1 MSASILEGDNRILLA
16 KELTQ
21 AVALVTASVLLG
33 SKYFVSYFPSIS
45 KEALLLAP
53 ASTSIGH
60 YVFESIWKSPPKDET
75 LIRVICNTTL
85 VASGLLFI
93 GWMTQSST
101 LSLIKLGL
109 IELAIL
115 SGIDQVK
122 PKQWEKLL
130 LWIPG
135 FSSQPQGPSSSSVR
149 KPVPPEIENAS
160 FIPSDLAK
168 IKIAVQK
175 LEQELAK
182 SRDPN
187 ISYVQS
193 AMSLFLLL
201 GMLLRAMPSDE
212 VPPFIKKLGLE
223 GMSEEQIHKGL
234 NQILKDLSG
243 DNPKIVIANAIAAK
257 AGKVEE
263 SFESVI
269 QGVYGAELLPADVD
283 KINAWVSDKTDKLI
297 PKLFD
302 DFASDNCA
310 LINTTLFE
318 GKWED
323 PFDDATNGKFTTFS
337 GAEVNAQIM
346 KKVSDFVYFKG
357 DDFAMLQIP
366 YRTSGDSTRPFAYTI
381 FLPDDPKAIGE
392 LEKKLTPDFIQD
404 CHAKAKMTEGIQLYL
419 PKLDLKTDMK
429 DLKKTLE
436 DLGYPIPKVL
446 SRFNGDPLTEIG
458 QKCYLKCDEKGT
470 KAAAASYAMTKE
482 SACFPPPPE
491 ITFDARK
498 PFIAQITR
506 DGHAFFQLAI
516 KNEEGLVQ
524 R

>member
-1 MSASILEGDNRILLA
+1 
-16 KELTQ
+16 
-21 AVALVTASVLLG
+21 
-33 SKYFVSYFPSIS
+33 
-45 KEALLLAP
+45 
-53 ASTSIGH
+53 
-60 YVFESIWKSPPKDET
+60 
-75 LIRVICNTTL
+75 
-85 VASGLLFI
+85 
-93 GWMTQSST
+93 MTQSSPF
-101 LSLIKLGL
+101 SLLKLGL
-109 IELAIL
+109 VELAIL
-115 SGIDQVK
+115 SAMDQVK

-130 LWIPG
+130 LWIPS
-135 FSSQPQGPSSSSVR
+135 FSSQTQGFSSSSVR
-149 KPVPPEIENAS
+149 KPIPPEIENAS
-160 FIPSDLAK
+160 QVSSDLVK
-168 IKIAVQK
+168 IKKAVQK

-193 AMSLFLLL
+193 AVSLFFVL

-212 VPPFIKKLGLE
+212 ASSFIKKLGLE

-243 DNPKIVIANAIAAK
+243 NDPKIVIANAIAAK
-257 AGKVEE
+257 TGKVEE
-263 SFESVI
+263 SFESMI

-302 DFASDNCA
+302 DFPSDQCA

-318 GKWED
+318 GKWQD
-323 PFDDATNGKFTTFS
+323 PFDDAIKGKFTTLS
-337 GAEVNAQIM
+337 GSEVDARIM
-346 KKVSDFVYFKG
+346 TKVSDFVYFKG
-357 DDFAMLQIP
+357 DDFAMIQIP

-381 FLPDDPKAIGE
+381 FLPDNPKAIGE

-419 PKLDLKTDMK
+419 PKLELKTDMK

-458 QKCYLKCDEKGT
+458 QMCYIKCDEKGT

-482 SACFPPPPE
+482 SACFPLPSL

-498 PFIAQITR
+498 PFIAQVIR
-506 DGHAFFQLAI
+506 DGHAIFQLAV
-516 KNEEGLVQ
+516 KNEQGLAQ
-524 R
+524 S